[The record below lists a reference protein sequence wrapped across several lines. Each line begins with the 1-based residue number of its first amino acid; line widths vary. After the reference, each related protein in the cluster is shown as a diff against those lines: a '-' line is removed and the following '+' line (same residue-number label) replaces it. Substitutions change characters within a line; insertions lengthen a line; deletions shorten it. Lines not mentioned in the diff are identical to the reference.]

1 MKIER
6 TSSVGSSPVKRSE
19 RPQGSPSGK
28 FAKQVK
34 SQENAI
40 DPVSGAAPAHAVDAL
55 LAIQEVDDATT
66 GEGNARGR
74 QWGGEIL
81 DRLDGVRLGLL
92 NGGIPVSEL
101 RGIADLVTRQ
111 RTNVSDPALQEILD
125 EIELRARVE
134 LAKHERN
141 S

>member
-1 MKIER
+1 
-6 TSSVGSSPVKRSE
+6 
-19 RPQGSPSGK
+19 
-28 FAKQVK
+28 
-34 SQENAI
+34 
-40 DPVSGAAPAHAVDAL
+40 VSGAAPAHAVDAL

-101 RGIADLVTRQ
+101 RSIADLVTRQ
-111 RTNVSDPALQEILD
+111 RANVSDPALQEILD